1 MRHISILSAL
11 AIVCGV
17 VTCAGAEEPSFA
29 LLKRGKALTDAG
41 DCVACHTAEKGKPF
55 AGGRPVETPFG
66 TIYSANITPDTAT
79 GIGNWTSDDFYRAM
93 HEGVDPAGHR
103 LYPAFPYPYF
113 TKLTREDVEAI
124 RVYLRTL
131 DPVKNTPRAN
141 DLIWPLNY
149 RVFLR
154 GWNWMF
160 FDAGTFAPDPHKS
173 AVWNRGAYLVE
184 GPGHCGACHT
194 PKNIFGADKKDQ
206 RLAGGQLQNWFAPR
220 ITNAARRG
228 IGSWQKDEIVEYLK
242 TGRNAHSGA
251 TGLMAEVVADSTSK
265 MSKEDLEA
273 IATYL
278 KDTPGS
284 NEGSSDKPSAAVMPA
299 GEAIFKDS
307 CAGCHQSNGEGVG
320 RMFPP
325 LKANANAQSADPTTV
340 LRVILNGA
348 QTVATD
354 ARPTPVAM
362 PAYRWKLSDAQIA
375 AVASYVRN
383 AWGNSA
389 PAVSK
394 DDVKSERGTLQ
405 SKRE

>member
-1 MRHISILSAL
+1 MGHITLLSAL
-11 AIVCGV
+11 AIACGV

-29 LLKRGKALTDAG
+29 LLQRGKALTDAG
-41 DCVACHTAEKGKPF
+41 DCVACHTAEKGQPF
-55 AGGRPVETPFG
+55 AGGRSVETPFG

-79 GIGNWTSDDFYRAM
+79 GIGSWTSDDFYRAM
-93 HEGVDPAGHR
+93 HEGVDPAGRR

-124 RVYLRTL
+124 RVYLRML
-131 DPVKNTPRAN
+131 DPVKNTLPAN

-160 FDAGTFAPDPHKS
+160 FKAGTFTPHPHKS

-194 PKNIFGADKKDQ
+194 PKNIFGADKRSQ
-206 RLAGGQLQNWFAPR
+206 RLAGGQLQNWFAPQ
-220 ITNAARRG
+220 ITSASRRG
-228 IGSWQKDEIVEYLK
+228 IGSWQKEEIVEYLK

-265 MSKEDLEA
+265 MPKEDLEA

-278 KDTPGS
+278 KDVPGS
-284 NEGSSDKPSAAVMPA
+284 NEAVTDKPSAAVMAA

-307 CAGCHQSNGEGVG
+307 CAACHQSDGEGVA

-325 LKANANAQSADPTTV
+325 LKGNAGAQSTDPTTV

-354 ARPTPVAM
+354 ARPTPFAM
-362 PAYRWKLSDAQIA
+362 PAYRWKLDDAQIA

-389 PAVSK
+389 PVVSK
-394 DDVKSERGTLQ
+394 RDVESERETLQ
-405 SKRE
+405 SKKE